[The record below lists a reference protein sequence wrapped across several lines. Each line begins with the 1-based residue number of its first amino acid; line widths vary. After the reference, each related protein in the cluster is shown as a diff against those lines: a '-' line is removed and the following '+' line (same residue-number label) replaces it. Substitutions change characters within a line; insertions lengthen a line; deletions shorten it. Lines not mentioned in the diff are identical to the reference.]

1 MKRSKKPLPEIE
13 IISFGKYTPWDRD
26 SKSLPELIEMSEK
39 VKAEIGVEF
48 GMLVEI
54 FKGKGRYLDY
64 IINHPPFKNEFGEIV
79 VPFEGQYQIRSNPHT
94 FFLGD
99 TILEPIEDKIGEWTI
114 WIYCEGIL
122 LVSKKISLI

>member
-64 IINHPPFKNEFGEIV
+64 IINHPPFKNEFGKIV
-79 VPFEGQYQIRSNPHT
+79 VPFKGQYQIRSNPHT

-114 WIYCEGIL
+114 SIYCEGIL